1 MTIKFIDQVLDI
13 AISTLVYGS
22 EIWFAYAFSL
32 YVATHEL
39 ETSKKVADKNLE
51 PLSTAAAADFSEII
65 KKKETKPK
73 VKVAIKSEATAPQAK
88 SPTVLPPIVLP
99 VASPRLVVQQISCE
113 PVNWKKWKVDDL
125 RKVSIARACGVKST
139 PVGSRRKLTKADL
152 IAQYEQNLKR
162 MTKRSPACSG
172 GREKTA

>member
-1 MTIKFIDQVLDI
+1 MTIKFIDQVLNI
-13 AISTLVYGS
+13 AISTLIYGS

-39 ETSKKVADKNLE
+39 KTSKKVADKNLE
-51 PLSTAAAADFSEII
+51 PLSTAAAAADFLEII
-65 KKKETKPK
+65 KKKETEPK
-73 VKVAIKSEATAPQAK
+73 VKVAIKSEATASQAK
-88 SPTVLPPIVLP
+88 SPIVLP
-99 VASPRLVVQQISCE
+99 AATPVAAPRLFVEQISCE

-162 MTKRSPACSG
+162 MTKRSPARSRE
-172 GREKTA
+172 REKIA

>member
-1 MTIKFIDQVLDI
+1 MTIKFIDQVLNI
-13 AISTLVYGS
+13 AISTLIYGS

-39 ETSKKVADKNLE
+39 KTPKKVVAKSVE
-51 PLSTAAAADFSEII
+51 QLSGAAATDFSEIVRE
-65 KKKETKPK
+65 KETEPR
-73 VKVAIKSEATAPQAK
+73 VVIKSKAAPKTK
-88 SPTVLPPIVLP
+88 SPTLSPAAAP
-99 VASPRLVVQQISCE
+99 VASSRSATQQIACE

-125 RKVSIARACGVKST
+125 RKASIARACGVKST

-162 MTKRSPACSG
+162 MTKRSPARS
-172 GREKTA
+172 RSKEKIA